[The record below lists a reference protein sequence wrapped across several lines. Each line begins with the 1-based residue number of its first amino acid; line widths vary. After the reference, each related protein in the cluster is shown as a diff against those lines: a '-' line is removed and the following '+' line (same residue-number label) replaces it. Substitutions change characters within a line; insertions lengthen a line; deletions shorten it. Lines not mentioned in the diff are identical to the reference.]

1 MRDEPTK
8 QLLPRA
14 QRRAQ
19 IIEAAK
25 RSFAR
30 NGFAATSMVDLAD
43 ESGVTKMIIYR
54 HFATKA
60 ALYRSVLDAITEEL
74 NAAVVAAGPWPGSIS
89 AIVEFAHGDP
99 DGYGLLF
106 QHAAR
111 EPEFQDYTDA
121 TSAVTLATARE
132 ELNTDLPDPLRREW
146 AARLLPKLVN
156 EVVLTW
162 LESGQPGDVAA
173 TTEAVRTMTGAALRA
188 IAGHGVD

>member
-1 MRDEPTK
+1 MPEPK
-8 QLLPRA
+8 RLLPRA

-19 IIEAAK
+19 IIQAAK

-60 ALYRSVLDAITEEL
+60 DLYRSVLDAISAEL
-74 NAAVVAAGPWPGSIS
+74 TAAVEAAGPWPGNIS
-89 AIVEFAHGDP
+89 AIVEFAHRDP
-99 DGYGLLF
+99 DGYALLF
-106 QHAAR
+106 EHAAR

-121 TSAVTLATARE
+121 ASASTLGTARA
-132 ELNTDLPDPLRREW
+132 ELDAFIADPKRREW
-146 AARLLPKLVN
+146 AALLLPRLVT

-162 LESGQPGDVAA
+162 LDSGRPGDVAS
-173 TTEAVRTMTGAALRA
+173 TTETVRSMTGAAVRA
-188 IAGHGVD
+188 ISGQEVG

>member
-1 MRDEPTK
+1 VPDEPTK

-19 IIEAAK
+19 IIDAAK

-60 ALYRSVLDAITEEL
+60 DLYRSVLDAITEQL
-74 NAAVVAAGPWPGSIS
+74 NAAVAAAGPWPDTVG
-89 AIVEFAHGDP
+89 AIVEFAHDDP
-99 DGYGLLF
+99 DGYALLF
-106 QHAAR
+106 QHAAS

-121 TSAVTLATARE
+121 TSAATLATARE
-132 ELNTDLPDPLRREW
+132 ELNAYLPDPARREW
-146 AARLLPKLVN
+146 AARLLPKLVT

-173 TTEAVRTMTGAALRA
+173 TTQAVRTVTGAAVRA
-188 IAGHGVD
+188 IAGHEV

>member
-1 MRDEPTK
+1 MPEPK
-8 QLLPRA
+8 RLLPRA

-60 ALYRSVLDAITEEL
+60 DLYRCVLDAVSAEL
-74 NAAVVAAGPWPGSIS
+74 SAAVEAAGPWPGNIS
-89 AIVEFAHGDP
+89 AFVEFAHGDP
-99 DGYGLLF
+99 DGYALLF

-121 TSAVTLATARE
+121 ASASTLATARA
-132 ELNTDLPDPLRREW
+132 ELNGFIADPKRREW
-146 AARLLPKLVN
+146 AALLLPKLVT

-162 LESGQPGDVAA
+162 LEAGRPGDVAA
-173 TTEAVRTMTGAALRA
+173 TTEIVRGITGAAMRA
-188 IAGHGVD
+188 IAGHEAG